1 MKEKGKGV
9 RPLVT
14 EINQVSTLKNPEI
27 SEVNQLITA
36 LQKKK
41 NLSFKLNKGMIAEE
55 NPYVNHILYRNQG
68 VLLGYMLLSAY
79 DPQELEVTTVFD
91 GTQQEFMLMYTC
103 LKQYGKEK
111 NNKNCLFIVDQEDTL
126 LTSIIKE
133 LEIPYAF
140 SEYHMGFNQDH
151 LTTFNK
157 TKSLELLDAQ
167 ESDREIIVRL
177 NEERFDNQEITT
189 KELMEVEL
197 EGIQLVRVNGEIVG
211 KLKVDNYQGEVGIY
225 GFMVAPHIRGQGVG
239 RATLEAVITT
249 IYKNKIDKLYLEV
262 ESTNA
267 RALHLYQSMG
277 FRIEAKFDY
286 YDEKYSINTD
296 KSRTN

>member
-14 EINQVSTLKNPEI
+14 EINQVSTLTNPEF
-27 SEVNQLITA
+27 SEVNQLITT

-55 NPYVNHILYRNQG
+55 NLYVHHILYRNQG

-79 DPQELEVTTVFD
+79 DPQELEVATAFD
-91 GTQQEFMLMYTC
+91 GTQQEFMLMYNC

-111 NNKNCLFIVDQEDTL
+111 KFKNCLFILDQKDTF
-126 LTSIIKE
+126 LTNIIKE
-133 LEIPYAF
+133 LKITYSF
-140 SEYHMGFNQDH
+140 SEYHMRFNQNH

-157 TKSLELLDAQ
+157 TNYLELLDAQ

-189 KELMEVEL
+189 KELREVEL
-197 EGIQLVRVNGEIVG
+197 ESIKLARVNGEIVG

-225 GFMVAPHIRGQGVG
+225 GFMVAPHSRGKGVG
-239 RATLEAVITT
+239 RAILEAVITT
-249 IYKNKIDKLYLEV
+249 ICQKKVDKLYLEV

-267 RALHLYQSMG
+267 LALHLYQSMG

-286 YDEKYSINTD
+286 YDEKYSITQ
-296 KSRTN
+296 

>member
-14 EINQVSTLKNPEI
+14 EINQASTLTKQEI
-27 SEVNQLITA
+27 SEVNQLITT

-41 NLSFKLNKGMIAEE
+41 NLSFKLNKGMIAEK
-55 NPYVNHILYRNQG
+55 NPYVHHILYRKQG

-79 DPQELEVTTVFD
+79 DPQELEVTAVFD
-91 GTQQEFMLMYTC
+91 GTHQEFMLMYTC

-111 NNKNCLFIVDQEDTL
+111 NSKNCLFIVDQKDTL
-126 LTSIIKE
+126 LTNIIKE
-133 LEIPYAF
+133 LDIPYAF
-140 SEYHMGFNQDH
+140 SEYHMRFNQNH
-151 LTTFNK
+151 LTAFKK

-167 ESDREIIVRL
+167 EADREIIVRL
-177 NEERFDNQEITT
+177 NEERFDNQEITM

-197 EGIQLVRVNGEIVG
+197 EGIKLACVNGEIAG

-225 GFMVAPHIRGQGVG
+225 GFMVAPHLRGQGVG

-249 IYKNKIDKLYLEV
+249 IYQNKIDKLYLEV
-262 ESTNA
+262 DSTNA
-267 RALHLYQSMG
+267 RALHLYQSLG
-277 FRIEAKFDY
+277 FSIEAKFDY
-286 YDEKYSINTD
+286 YDEKYTIT
-296 KSRTN
+296 